1 MLRDSSMKTL
11 KIAFVATI
19 ATALSG
25 AACASSALDA
35 KSAHDAGEG
44 TVRVFDATPQEMW
57 AAGRA
62 AVKWNTFGAITN
74 HEGEHYFITDAKEFD
89 QAGIW
94 VEPAGPG
101 KTRVTVVVID
111 DPTLPGPNEQGV
123 LKDMDAA
130 LTLARNGQSTEKR
143 P

>member
-1 MLRDSSMKTL
+1 MQTRH
-11 KIAFVATI
+11 IAHVVPLAV
-19 ATALSG
+19 ALSA
-25 AACASSALDA
+25 AACSSAAVDA

-44 TVRVFDATPQEMW
+44 TVRVFDGTPQELW

-62 AVKWNTFGAITN
+62 VVKWNPVGAVIDHASEN
-74 HEGEHYFITDAKEFD
+74 YFVTDPSDFD
-89 QAGIW
+89 QLGVW

-111 DPTLPGPNEQGV
+111 DPSLPGPNEQGV
-123 LKDMDAA
+123 LKDIGTA
-130 LTLARNGQSTEKR
+130 LTLERNGQPMDKR